1 MRICEKTT
9 CTENTFWST
18 AVEVGL
24 FSNVVFV
31 YEHFFSF
38 FHEIFPQVRRSKSDF
53 LKWMW
58 EGRNFFSKTCFW
70 HCSLNV
76 YLFSNMVFRH
86 TQNFN
91 QKFVWFREMK
101 ISFSQWFCEESTFSQ
116 SSFVFRLPRRTFF
129 FFRRGSEIDE
139 LSSFIVSWVRR
150 CKTIVFV
157 FNLRTIDLLRNMFH
171 SLQCAT
177 NAHLFS
183 NVVCRLTQTFTL
195 NVETKSE
202 KY

>member
-1 MRICEKTT
+1 MRICERTV
-9 CTENTFWST
+9 CTENIFWST

-24 FSNVVFV
+24 FSNVVIV
-31 YEHFFSF
+31 YEHFLSF
-38 FHEIFPQVRRSKSDF
+38 FDEIFRQIRRSKSVF
-53 LKWMW
+53 LKWTW
-58 EGRNFFSKTCFW
+58 KGRTFFSKTCFW

-101 ISFSQWFCEESTFSQ
+101 ISFSQWFCEETTFSQ
-116 SSFVFRLPRRTFF
+116 SSFVFRLVRRTLFF
-129 FFRRGSEIDE
+129 FNRGSEIAV
-139 LSSFIVSWVRR
+139 LSWIRR
-150 CKTIVFV
+150 YKTIVFDL
-157 FNLRTIDLLRNMFH
+157 NLQTDDLFRKLFP